1 MKPRYLLLGVALAAV
16 VGAAQAQAPGKSGK
30 FDPFSEGAKS
40 GKFDTYTDGARAGK
54 FDPYTDGAKSGK
66 FDPYSDGAKQGTS
79 DNVTALNPGVRT
91 DQMEAIDN
99 AGNTAQRA
107 GGKFDPYTD
116 GAKAGKFDVNSD
128 GAKK

>member
-16 VGAAQAQAPGKSGK
+16 VGAAQAQAPGKSGQ
-30 FDPFSEGAKS
+30 FDPFSEGAKA
-40 GKFDTYTDGARAGK
+40 GKFDT
-54 FDPYTDGAKSGK
+54 YTDGAKSGK

-99 AGNTAQRA
+99 AGDTAQRA